1 MEAYEFDFSPVVA
14 RTMLRGHGLPHADG
28 MFLSNRMFWTM
39 MRRAMSLDRPSP
51 LINVQP
57 KLGNRNNNHVSVE
70 IYPSEPDPPHISVD
84 IFPFELP
91 RASRNSRSTSK
102 TSKKSRPARAARKA
116 ADSRVQ
122 KRRQTR
128 SGRNHRERSSSCYG
142 GLPLAAATV
151 FHAKNKHARKVASG
165 AVAETSHVESRE
177 LYN

>member
-91 RASRNSRSTSK
+91 RASRKGDQPVHEQNEQKKPTSESSAKSSRLPSPEKATNAIRTK
-102 TSKKSRPARAARKA
+102 PSRTKL
-116 ADSRVQ
+116 VVL
-122 KRRQTR
+122 RRTA
-128 SGRNHRERSSSCYG
+128 SCSCYS
-142 GLPLAAATV
+142 
-151 FHAKNKHARKVASG
+151 F
-165 AVAETSHVESRE
+165 SRE
-177 LYN
+177 K